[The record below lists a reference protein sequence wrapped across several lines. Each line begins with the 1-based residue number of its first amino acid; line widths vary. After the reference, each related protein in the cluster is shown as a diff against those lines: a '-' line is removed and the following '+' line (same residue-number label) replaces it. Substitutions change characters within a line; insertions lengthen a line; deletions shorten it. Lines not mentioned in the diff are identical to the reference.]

1 MILVIG
7 ATGFIGS
14 NLLLKLAKD
23 GIYPIATYRKN
34 SNKDKI
40 ASLFIDDKSGI
51 PVVFHSISDRVSI
64 K

>member
-14 NLLLKLAKD
+14 HLMCHLAKKIFFLLQCID
-23 GIYPIATYRKN
+23 KN

-40 ASLFIDDKSGI
+40 ASLFKSI
-51 PVVFHSISDRVSI
+51 Y
-64 K
+64 